1 MIQKRLG
8 VSHAG
13 LSLASHYF
21 QLVEPNCIGI
31 LVFTV
36 RVKNK
41 KFGLFT
47 LN

>member
-21 QLVEPNCIGI
+21 QLVELQVNGLLI
-31 LVFTV
+31 LHQIVLEF
-36 RVKNK
+36 
-41 KFGLFT
+41 
-47 LN
+47 